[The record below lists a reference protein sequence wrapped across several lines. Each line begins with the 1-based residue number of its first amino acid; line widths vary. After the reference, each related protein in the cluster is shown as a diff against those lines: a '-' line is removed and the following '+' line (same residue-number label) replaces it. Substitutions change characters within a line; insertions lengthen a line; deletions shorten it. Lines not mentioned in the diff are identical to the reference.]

1 MWSPDKELT
10 IVVFIDPYC
19 GIDYNLVKTLRDIN
33 FSWEKVDICSSND
46 TIYDKEFDRQ
56 SMESSQR
63 HCPNITF
70 CFCEGDDLTRAQ
82 LARRQYVNKWE
93 KHSYTRTMVFTDKN
107 GVVKDVPCDMKRAD
121 KDRII
126 DRIVSMG
133 FGDLIQPQ
141 TDTRE
146 VECPYGQTNAREML
160 ARINQFRTG
169 NDAWEWDSST
179 QRKVYHTSLQPL
191 TYDYELEKAAM
202 QRAAEIVAY
211 YGHERPD
218 NSSYTSSYDDKFLS
232 ATNTGGENIAAMY
245 SNNENDV
252 LELLEPLAGKWHFS
266 FSPTSFIQK
275 GQSEIGKNCPAAY
288 SPGCLT

>member
-33 FSWEKVDICSSND
+33 FSWEKVDICCIND

-146 VECPYGQTNAREML
+146 VECEVPMGRQT
-160 ARINQFRTG
+160 
-169 NDAWEWDSST
+169 
-179 QRKVYHTSLQPL
+179 P
-191 TYDYELEKAAM
+191 
-202 QRAAEIVAY
+202 
-211 YGHERPD
+211 ER
-218 NSSYTSSYDDKFLS
+218 
-232 ATNTGGENIAAMY
+232 
-245 SNNENDV
+245 
-252 LELLEPLAGKWHFS
+252 
-266 FSPTSFIQK
+266 
-275 GQSEIGKNCPAAY
+275 C
-288 SPGCLT
+288 SPGLINSGQEMMHGNGIPPLNVKSIIPACNH